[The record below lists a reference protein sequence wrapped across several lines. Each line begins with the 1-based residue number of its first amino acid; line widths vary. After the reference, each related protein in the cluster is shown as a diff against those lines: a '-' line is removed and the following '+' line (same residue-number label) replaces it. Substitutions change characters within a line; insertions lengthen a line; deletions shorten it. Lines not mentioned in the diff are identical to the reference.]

1 MTSFESGPF
10 STAAEPTSFAA
21 AKKKSSSSKGK
32 KGKKGMPG
40 MPGMPGMDDEEEEEL
55 PPLFHGANAG
65 PPNHMAEA
73 TRHWGRHTSEIAAQA
88 VQVASY
94 AQQQAETAAV
104 MAKQAITS
112 ITLMLAK
119 NKCMTIH
126 DTRGFL

>member
-73 TRHWGRHTSEIAAQA
+73 TRHWGRHTSENRC
-88 VQVASY
+88 ASCSGSILC
-94 AQQQAETAAV
+94 TAAGRDRSSYGE
-104 MAKQAITS
+104 TS
-112 ITLMLAK
+112 DHIDYLDA
-119 NKCMTIH
+119 CEE
-126 DTRGFL
+126 